1 MSTVARMYPD
11 GRRGSNPIDIPRKK
25 KADRD
30 TEDEA
35 DRSESLDEATSS
47 NEVSRRLL
55 PNALDLQLMFL
66 GVVLQLARTPPNA
79 SGNVG
84 PNAHS
89 RKTSPLSRPLPPLLP
104 LSDPGPRLLPST
116 LALHRANHLLQSK
129 NLASE
134 PMPHPLPA
142 SLHPPPPVDVSDF
155 DIDFILAGAA
165 VPTTPGIPPY
175 GSTSTD
181 SQNPPA
187 KSTLKLGPG
196 GDDEDT
202 FAKFVGAFDEEYDD
216 RRDEWT
222 FKVCSPASRVD
233 LSPAT
238 DGNFE
243 WEAQRAGRYVI
254 SPSGDVTS
262 KHTGRTW
269 RAIRRPG
276 REFEIENLPI
286 VPEEGPEPAFGHCPG
301 SAIVFVL
308 APKTIHNELGGVKMA
323 RKRPN
328 APTIRTTSSG
338 SDETP
343 GVANPKQQAT
353 LAALSDRYGSDESAR
368 SSPMPN
374 RGRNDRPGAFLSSRR
389 SSKSQE
395 PAPATGLSQ
404 MTQNLLSGNHADGS
418 KREKKD
424 KVSIGD
430 KIKRTWK
437 SGFNVGSPSFMDDR
451 KERKEEKKQRQ
462 REKQQSHSWSGSSSQ
477 SSAWTSV
484 GQSSGSSGQISSLSR
499 DHMVGTS
506 TEPRYQ
512 PPWISGSSK
521 GSNDRGVRPKDSS
534 IEGTATPP
542 IAFTDETTSPMSFK
556 EGKAWEAVPDDA
568 MAMVIPLC
576 KASTDSEGVET
587 YSCTPA
593 LRNNSFFDN
602 ASPESLLVYFVP
614 FTSNHLTG
622 DRTSEAAR
630 RASMGQRLR
639 RARSREQ
646 MNGGRPGATDF
657 ATDGPATQLV
667 PLPFRSFRIVARVVS
682 PDDLRSEPMLA
693 PWPTP
698 QAGGPD
704 ISQPAEEDVLAAD
717 SSGTRFP
724 TVIAVCHSRGQ
735 GVEFVLEGL
744 DRLGLCEGRSAWGP
758 TGYEEWRGSGLSR
771 TGREIL
777 DVLWTACVAILGLTS
792 KPT

>member
-1 MSTVARMYPD
+1 
-11 GRRGSNPIDIPRKK
+11 
-25 KADRD
+25 
-30 TEDEA
+30 
-35 DRSESLDEATSS
+35 
-47 NEVSRRLL
+47 
-55 PNALDLQLMFL
+55 
-66 GVVLQLARTPPNA
+66 
-79 SGNVG
+79 
-84 PNAHS
+84 
-89 RKTSPLSRPLPPLLP
+89 
-104 LSDPGPRLLPST
+104 
-116 LALHRANHLLQSK
+116 
-129 NLASE
+129 
-134 PMPHPLPA
+134 MPHPLPA

-165 VPTTPGIPPY
+165 APTTPAIPLH
-175 GSTSTD
+175 GSATAH
-181 SQNPPA
+181 SQNSQA

-222 FKVCSPASRVD
+222 FKVCSPASRATKPSID
-233 LSPAT
+233 PAPAA
-238 DGNFE
+238 DGSVE

-254 SPSGDVTS
+254 SAGGDVTS

-269 RAIRRPG
+269 RVVRGVG

-286 VPEEGPEPAFGHCPG
+286 VPEEGPAPAFGHLPG
-301 SAIVFVL
+301 SPIVFVL

-328 APTIRTTSSG
+328 APTIQTMSSG
-338 SDETP
+338 SEDAHGPT
-343 GVANPKQQAT
+343 VPKQQAT

-374 RGRNDRPGAFLSSRR
+374 RGRNERAPAFLSSRR

-395 PAPATGLSQ
+395 PTPASALSQ
-404 MTQNLLSGNHADGS
+404 MTHNMLSGNHGDSS

-437 SGFNVGSPSFMDDR
+437 SGFNVGSPSFMDDLR
-451 KERKEEKKQRQ
+451 ERKEEKKQRQ

-484 GQSSGSSGQISSLSR
+484 GQSSGSSGQISSHSR
-499 DHMVGTS
+499 DHAIGVS

-512 PPWISGSSK
+512 PPWMTSG
-521 GSNDRGVRPKDSS
+521 GRGPVDRGIRSS
-534 IEGTATPP
+534 ELRVEGSATPP
-542 IAFTDETTSPMSFK
+542 VTSQEDAPAAMSFR
-556 EGKAWEAVPDDA
+556 EGKAWEAVPEDA

-576 KASTDSEGVET
+576 KPTTDAAGVET
-587 YSCTPA
+587 HPCASA
-593 LRNNSFFDN
+593 LRTNSFFDN
-602 ASPESLLVYFVP
+602 APPESLLIYFVP
-614 FTSNHLTG
+614 FTSSQGGG
-622 DRTSEAAR
+622 DRPSEAAR

-657 ATDGPATQLV
+657 ATEVTPVQLV
-667 PLPFRSFRIVARVVS
+667 PLPFRSFRIVARVVG

-693 PWPTP
+693 EWPTGE
-698 QAGGPD
+698 AGESSESAPL
-704 ISQPAEEDVLAAD
+704 EDEAIAAD

-771 TGREIL
+771 QGREIL
-777 DVLWTACVAILGLTS
+777 DVLWTACVAILGLTT